1 MALLVIMWRSSPFVL
16 VFLVNDALVSL
27 RRLQW
32 WRHLLVL
39 LALYMSH
46 NKQARDC
53 WCFVSTWYQEIVYCA
68 FAHGHV
74 NMWWTSPFV
83 LVFDTDALSLR
94 RLHWWRHLLVLLLT
108 LYMLS
113 HDKQSKRLLL
123 GSQLPVIPSYLPCC
137 LADVCAALVL
147 IKWCSKTLWQRSCI
161 NLKSQYQNS
170 VDVIFS
176 PLPSNLSVC
185 PYPALDGSVI
195 FLSYQYIVQF

>member
-1 MALLVIMWRSSPFVL
+1 MMHWCLCGGYNDGGTYWYCWRFIWAIISKQEIAGALLVHDTR
-16 VFLVNDALVSL
+16 
-27 RRLQW
+27 
-32 WRHLLVL
+32 
-39 LALYMSH
+39 
-46 NKQARDC
+46 QARDHALC
-53 WCFVSTWYQEIVYCA
+53 SA
-68 FAHGHV
+68 FAHSLV
-74 NMWWTSPFV
+74 NMWWRSPFV

-94 RLHWWRHLLVLLLT
+94 RLHWWRHLLVLLRLT

>member
-53 WCFVSTWYQEIVYCA
+53 WCFVSTWYQEIMYCA
-68 FAHGHV
+68 FAHGLV

-113 HDKQSKRLLL
+113 HNKQARD
-123 GSQLPVIPSYLPCC
+123 CC
-137 LADVCAALVL
+137 LGLNCLLSPRICHVAWLMFVQLLCWLNGVQKRSGRGRASIWKVS
-147 IKWCSKTLWQRSCI
+147 IKIQWMSFFRHSQAICQSVHIPRSTA
-161 NLKSQYQNS
+161 Q
-170 VDVIFS
+170 
-176 PLPSNLSVC
+176 
-185 PYPALDGSVI
+185 
-195 FLSYQYIVQF
+195 